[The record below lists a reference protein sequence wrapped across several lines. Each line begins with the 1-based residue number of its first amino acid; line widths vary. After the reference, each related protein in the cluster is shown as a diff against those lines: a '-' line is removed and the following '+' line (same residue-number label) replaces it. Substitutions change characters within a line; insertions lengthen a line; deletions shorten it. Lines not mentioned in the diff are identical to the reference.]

1 MSIWSRFANVFRRH
15 VDDDINAE
23 LQSHFDEAEADG
35 RDPAQTS
42 RAFGSRLRAREA
54 VRDAIVA
61 PWLES
66 LRADLVFGWR
76 QILKRKTASAA
87 AILSLALG
95 IGASMAA
102 FRLIDA
108 LFLRPL
114 PIANPERLYMLTYE
128 NLFEG
133 EFSTGDQFDYPSVR
147 ELRAAVKDQAELM
160 AVGIPGIMDLAF
172 GPDQSSE
179 RVWRQYVSG

>member
-1 MSIWSRFANVFRRH
+1 MSIWSRVANVFRRR
-15 VDDDINAE
+15 VDDDIDAE
-23 LQSHFDEAEADG
+23 LQSHFDEADANG
-35 RDPAQTS
+35 RDPAQAS

-66 LRADLVFGWR
+66 LVADAVFGCR
-76 QILKRKTASAA
+76 QLVKHKTASAA
-87 AILSLALG
+87 AVLSLALG
-95 IGASMAA
+95 IGASMGA

-114 PIANPERLYMLTYE
+114 PVANPERLYMLTYE

-147 ELRAAVKDQAELM
+147 E
-160 AVGIPGIMDLAF
+160 
-172 GPDQSSE
+172 
-179 RVWRQYVSG
+179 